1 MFASSLY
8 RQRRNQLGTLM
19 AKGIILLPGNQ
30 QSSMSYRDN
39 HYPFR
44 QDSTFLYYFG
54 LNRPELVGLID
65 LDKGD
70 ELLFGDDISIEDLVW
85 TGPVETL
92 AAEAS
97 QVGVSHIRRLKELKG
112 YLDTARSAGT
122 PIHFL
127 PPYRPEH
134 TLQLHE
140 WLDIPIREIPGSVS
154 VPLIKAIVSM
164 RSIKGEEEVAEIIK
178 GVNVTNSMQLA
189 AMKYSREGM
198 TEAQMAGKL
207 QGIAIAGG
215 GNLAFPTIFT
225 TNGQILHNHY
235 SENKLAK
242 GRLVICDC
250 GASVP
255 SDYSGDLTRTFP
267 VDRAFTPMQK
277 DVYQIVLQAQE
288 AASAALK
295 PGVLYKDVHLLACS
309 ELVKGLQGLG
319 LMTGDVDESV
329 RQGAHALFFQCGTG
343 HMLGLDTHDMENLG
357 EPYVG
362 YTDTL
367 TKSTQFGMKFLRLA
381 RTLEPGFV
389 VTVEPGLYFIP
400 ELMDEWKAEKKLE
413 QFINYDKL
421 DSFRNFGGIR
431 IEEDFLITPTGRKL
445 LGDPLPKTVNEI
457 ENLRSCP

>member
-1 MFASSLY
+1 MFSASLY
-8 RQRRNQLGTLM
+8 RERRTKLGALM
-19 AKGIILLPGNQ
+19 SKGIILLPGNIE
-30 QSSMSYRDN
+30 SSMSYAAN

-54 LNRPELVGLID
+54 LKRPGLVGLID
-65 LDKGD
+65 LDQGT
-70 ELLFGDDISIEDLVW
+70 ELLFGDDIDIEDLVW
-85 TGPVETL
+85 TGPVASL
-92 AAEAS
+92 ATEAFE
-97 QVGVSHIRRLKELKG
+97 VGVSHVRRLRDLKG
-112 YLDTARSAGT
+112 YLDTARSTGT
-122 PIHFL
+122 PIYFL

-140 WLDIPIREIPGSVS
+140 WLEIPIKEIPASVS
-154 VPLIKAIVSM
+154 VLLIKAIVSM

-178 GVNVTNSMQLA
+178 GVNITNTMQLA
-189 AMKYSREGM
+189 ALKYSREGM
-198 TEAQMAGKL
+198 TEAQMGGKL
-207 QGIAIAGG
+207 QGLAIAGG

-225 TNGQILHNHY
+225 VNGQILHNHY
-235 SENKLAK
+235 GDNKLTK

-250 GASVP
+250 GAAAP

-267 VDRAFTPMQK
+267 VDKTFTPLQK
-277 DVYQIVLQAQE
+277 EVYQIVLQAQE
-288 AASAALK
+288 TAAAALK
-295 PGVLYKDVHLLACS
+295 PGILYKDIHLLACA

-319 LMTGDVDESV
+319 LMRGDINESV
-329 RQGAHALFFQCGTG
+329 AEGAHTLFFQCGLG

-367 TKSTQFGMKFLRLA
+367 IKSTQFGLKFLRLA
-381 RTLEPGFV
+381 RTLETGFV

-400 ELMDEWKAEKKLE
+400 ELMDEWRAAKKLE

-421 DSFRNFGGIR
+421 DAFRNFGGIR
-431 IEEDFLITPTGRKL
+431 IEEDFLVTSTGRKL

-457 ENLRSCP
+457 ENLRLCP